1 MRIYDRDGNEQSWS
15 WLCQRY
21 GEPIIRTAD
30 AGLGWRIAELR
41 EIKDPPAAADAA
53 APAGPASPAATNTL
67 IVSTRGANGRPAAG
81 INVAWYWPDAPENPT
96 AMPTNGLPL
105 QVRPGR
111 AVIGPTNDNGD
122 AGFGMGRGAYY
133 WPTRGEIGPHA
144 AWIAGANSDVI
155 LGLGMIAGTAHDH
168 IDVVFQQSE
177 PEEPE
182 PPTPD
187 RWDELFA
194 RLDRIIRLL
203 SSGPK

>member
-1 MRIYDRDGNEQSWS
+1 VRIIDRDGNEQSWA

-30 AGLGWRIAELR
+30 PGLGWRIAELR
-41 EIKDPPAAADAA
+41 EIKDPPQGAQLAAA
-53 APAGPASPAATNTL
+53 ASPAATNTL

-81 INVAWYWPDAPENPT
+81 VNVAWYWPDAPENPA

-105 QVRPGR
+105 QVRPNR

-133 WPTRGEIGPHA
+133 WPTRDEIGPHA

-168 IDVVFQQSE
+168 IDVIFQQAS
-177 PEEPE
+177 PEDPP
-182 PPTPD
+182 PPTPTLD
-187 RWDELFA
+187 LWQELFR
-194 RLDRIIRLL
+194 RLDRIIALL
-203 SSGPK
+203 ERKAL